1 MPVELQTDQQ
11 LTAEEAE
18 QLVRE
23 YKQNGSQELRN
34 QLVMH
39 YSYIAKGVVNR
50 MGSTFYKYATA
61 EEMIHQGVI
70 SLIDSLER
78 FDPNKDVKFSTYA
91 FTKVRGAIID
101 YVRKQDWLPRRIRKA
116 DIQISKVEA
125 ELTGRLGRAPTRA
138 EMAEAMGMK
147 PKEYDKCVY
156 EVSGETQYS
165 FEALIA
171 SPSSSHPSTAYMDEF
186 DPQHNVDQEEFRKVL
201 ANAIDSLNE
210 QERTVLSLYYYE
222 NLSMKEIGKVM
233 HVSEQRIG
241 QINRKLLNKL
251 RDKLSQFVKG

>member
-78 FDPNKDVKFSTYA
+78 FDPNKDVKFST
-91 FTKVRGAIID
+91 TL
-101 YVRKQDWLPRRIRKA
+101 LPRCAAPLSIMSVSRI
-116 DIQISKVEA
+116 
-125 ELTGRLGRAPTRA
+125 G
-138 EMAEAMGMK
+138 
-147 PKEYDKCVY
+147 
-156 EVSGETQYS
+156 
-165 FEALIA
+165 
-171 SPSSSHPSTAYMDEF
+171 SPA
-186 DPQHNVDQEEFRKVL
+186 
-201 ANAIDSLNE
+201 
-210 QERTVLSLYYYE
+210 
-222 NLSMKEIGKVM
+222 
-233 HVSEQRIG
+233 VSERRIFKSAKWK
-241 QINRKLLNKL
+241 QN
-251 RDKLSQFVKG
+251 

>member
-18 QLVRE
+18 RLVRE

-125 ELTGRLGRAPTRA
+125 ELTYPRHISR
-138 EMAEAMGMK
+138 
-147 PKEYDKCVY
+147 PKLC
-156 EVSGETQYS
+156 
-165 FEALIA
+165 I
-171 SPSSSHPSTAYMDEF
+171 SHFP
-186 DPQHNVDQEEFRKVL
+186 
-201 ANAIDSLNE
+201 
-210 QERTVLSLYYYE
+210 
-222 NLSMKEIGKVM
+222 
-233 HVSEQRIG
+233 
-241 QINRKLLNKL
+241 
-251 RDKLSQFVKG
+251 

>member
-1 MPVELQTDQQ
+1 MPTELQKEKM
-11 LTAEEAE
+11 TAEEAE
-18 QLVRE
+18 RLVRE
-23 YKQNGSQELRN
+23 YKKNGSLELRN
-34 QLVMH
+34 ELVLY

-61 EEMIHQGVI
+61 EEMVHQGVI

-91 FTKVRGAIID
+91 FTKVRGSIID

-125 ELTGRLGRAPTRA
+125 ELTGELGRAPTRV
-138 EMAEAMGMK
+138 EMAKAMGMTL
-147 PKEYDKCVY
+147 KEYDHCVF

-165 FEALIA
+165 FEVLLTA
-171 SPSSSHPSTAYMDEF
+171 PTMSHPSTLYMDEF
-186 DPQHNVDQEEFRKVL
+186 DPQHNIDKEEFRQAL
-201 ANAIDSLNE
+201 TEAIETLNE

-222 NLSMKEIGKVM
+222 NLNMKEISQVM
-233 HVSEQRIG
+233 NVSEQRVG
-241 QINRKLLNKL
+241 QVNRKLLGKL
-251 RDKLSQFVKG
+251 RDRMSLYMKG